1 MRANG
6 AQQLKKILLELS
18 QFKVRLEQQ
27 GHMYC
32 FQQSRPQRPF
42 HPEYMRS
49 VTGVFSENSVVLKS
63 IWPMLCKS
71 TCNDWVVVEK
81 EVVQLVELVPDPEPV
96 TPFDLQS
103 EFSSLSI

>member
-18 QFKVRLEQQ
+18 QFKVRLERQ
-27 GHMYC
+27 GHMYW
-32 FQQSRPQRPF
+32 FQQSRPQTPF
-42 HPEYMRS
+42 HPEHMRS
-49 VTGVFSENSVVLKS
+49 VTGVFSENSMVLRS

-71 TCNDWVVVEK
+71 TSNGWVVVER
-81 EVVQLVELVPDPEPV
+81 EVVQLVELVPQPEPV